1 MSIQAYLQQGV
12 DRRRRLMDPVNAV
25 VDRPIELRKRQ
36 PVEAVEPV
44 FHVKP
49 QVIHIPI
56 PVPPLER
63 AQACLLPPRRH
74 ERWPGMTLK
83 DHEEAMLCSL
93 ARGLSNRQIKRV
105 VAAYYG
111 VEVGDLE
118 GVCRTKQIV
127 LIRHVAMYLTKTVT
141 GRSLPEIGRHFGR
154 RDHTTVLHAI
164 RNIERKSK
172 ADESLAKAVTELTGV
187 LKPFARD

>member
-56 PVPPLER
+56 PVLARSRPEHS
-63 AQACLLPPRRH
+63 ADQARGRCLLRR
-74 ERWPGMTLK
+74 
-83 DHEEAMLCSL
+83 
-93 ARGLSNRQIKRV
+93 
-105 VAAYYG
+105 
-111 VEVGDLE
+111 
-118 GVCRTKQIV
+118 
-127 LIRHVAMYLTKTVT
+127 
-141 GRSLPEIGRHFGR
+141 
-154 RDHTTVLHAI
+154 
-164 RNIERKSK
+164 
-172 ADESLAKAVTELTGV
+172 
-187 LKPFARD
+187 